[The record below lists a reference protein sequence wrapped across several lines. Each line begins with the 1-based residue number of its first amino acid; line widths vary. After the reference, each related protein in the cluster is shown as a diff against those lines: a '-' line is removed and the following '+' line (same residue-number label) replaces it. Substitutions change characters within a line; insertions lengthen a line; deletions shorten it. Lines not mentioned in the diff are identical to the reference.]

1 MNKTN
6 PIGVRFRQDL
16 LDKLKSEHGIDSP
29 QKALVFYERFYAQ
42 HHLLSKDIKSPL
54 RNISAADQKDNQG
67 LANKPPKP
75 KTPEDIFNSSPTTV
89 TLKGGKPKN
98 LDELKALCPY
108 PEKSDERSEWVRTE
122 RQKYGI

>member
-42 HHLLSKDIKSPL
+42 HHLLAKDVKGPL
-54 RNISAADQKDNQG
+54 RNISAADQG
-67 LANKPPKP
+67 LVKPQKP
-75 KTPEDIFNSSPTTV
+75 KTPEDISNGNSTTV
-89 TLKGGKPKN
+89 TLKWDKPKN
-98 LDELKALCPY
+98 LDELKAICPY
-108 PEKSDERSEWVRTE
+108 PEKSDERSEWVRIE

>member
-42 HHLLSKDIKSPL
+42 HHLLAKDVKNPL

-67 LANKPPKP
+67 LAKPPKP
-75 KTPEDIFNSSPTTV
+75 KTPEAIFNGDSTTV
-89 TLKGGKPKN
+89 TLKGSNPKN
-98 LDELKALCPY
+98 LDELKALCPA
-108 PEKSDERSEWVRTE
+108 ELTGLDRSEWIRTE